1 MRQSDLSKSDLTSE
15 ARIRDAAIGHFAR
28 DGFRTTSVRSIA
40 ATAGVSASLVIH
52 HFGSKAA
59 LQAVCD
65 DHVLRVITETAR
77 RKSTPIGIKSVMTDY
92 FSAPEEYQIRMLY
105 MARAIAAGSPTASRF
120 VETLVKESEGIFR
133 RGIADGSMRAVTD
146 VYGLAVLSV
155 MNSLALFTTG
165 AALANSLGLEGIE
178 SLQRRVALPYAEIYT
193 HGLYTDESVLETVR
207 AATCDGPEATPRGT
221 TRNDLDG

>member
-1 MRQSDLSKSDLTSE
+1 MTPSDLGESDLTSE

-28 DGFRTTSVRSIA
+28 DGFRATTVRSIA

-77 RKSTPIGIKSVMTDY
+77 RKSTPVGIRSVMTDY

-105 MARAIAAGSPTASRF
+105 MARAIAADSPTASRF
-120 VETLVKESEGIFR
+120 VDALVKESEGVFR

-165 AALANSLGLEGIE
+165 PALAGALGLGGLE
-178 SLQRRVALPYAEIYT
+178 SMQRRVALPYAELYT
-193 HGLYTDESVLETVR
+193 HGLYTDESVLDTVR
-207 AATCDGPEATPRGT
+207 AATCDGPEAGPRVP
-221 TRNDLDG
+221 TRSEVDG